1 MRGRTREPLA
11 NSSVTASTSTPTC
24 IGRQQFGDKP
34 TPSPP
39 WTNRLIQWSLQESC
53 NKERIRACAQVI
65 QNKLV
70 MERETGLEPATS
82 SLGSWH
88 STTELLPPSV
98 KPASSLSQLDWL
110 SLGPAIPSVPPI
122 QLYPLR

>member
-88 STTELLPPSV
+88 STTELLPLVERLQADSNRSV
-98 KPASSLSQLDWL
+98 QELTLPHGA
-110 SLGPAIPSVPPI
+110 AACVA
-122 QLYPLR
+122 